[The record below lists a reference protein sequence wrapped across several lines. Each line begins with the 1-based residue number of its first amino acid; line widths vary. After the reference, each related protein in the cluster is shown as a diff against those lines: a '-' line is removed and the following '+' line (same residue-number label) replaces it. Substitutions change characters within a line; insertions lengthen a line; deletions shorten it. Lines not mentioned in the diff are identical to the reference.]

1 MSKDPP
7 TKQSEES
14 SDASSDLKRPTYN
27 GGGSGMYRA
36 GSVVRKSSADVE
48 KNGSFRGSFRKKK
61 KKESA
66 VTLSNPN
73 WL

>member
-1 MSKDPP
+1 MSNDPP

-27 GGGSGMYRA
+27 GGGMYRA
-36 GSVVRKSSADVE
+36 GSVVRKSSADLE

>member
-1 MSKDPP
+1 MSRNPP

-27 GGGSGMYRA
+27 GSGMYRA

-48 KNGSFRGSFRKKK
+48 RNGRYGLNCRNYLHIKKI
-61 KKESA
+61 ES
-66 VTLSNPN
+66 S
-73 WL
+73 

>member
-1 MSKDPP
+1 MKLFM
-7 TKQSEES
+7 KSEES

-27 GGGSGMYRA
+27 GGGGMYRA

>member
-1 MSKDPP
+1 MI
-7 TKQSEES
+7 TLHQQSEES

-48 KNGSFRGSFRKKK
+48 RNGSFRGSFRKKK